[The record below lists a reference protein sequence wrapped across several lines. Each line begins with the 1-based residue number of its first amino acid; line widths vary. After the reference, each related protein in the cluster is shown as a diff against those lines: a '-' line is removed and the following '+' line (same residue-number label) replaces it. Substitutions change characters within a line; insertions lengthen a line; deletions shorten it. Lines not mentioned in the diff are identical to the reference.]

1 MEKLG
6 FVWDPLEHTWIQ
18 HFAALET
25 YKAEFGHVNV
35 PRGHKTKSGLN
46 LGTWCGHQRNI
57 YKNNKLTE
65 DKIRRLEKLGFVWKI
80 K

>member
-1 MEKLG
+1 M
-6 FVWDPLEHTWIQ
+6 FIS
-18 HFAALET
+18 FNALET

-35 PRGHKTKSGLN
+35 PRVHKTTNGLN
-46 LGTWCGHQRNI
+46 LGIWVDNQRQN

-65 DKIRRLEKLGFVWKI
+65 DKIKRLEKLGFVWALK